1 MRKSLP
7 EAIKADSFEHR
18 AGNEFMNHKDRL
30 FTSEMTHPGDFVF
43 DDRVVSVFPDMINR
57 SVPGYGLTVPLIG
70 LLARRY
76 AQSDS
81 NVYDLGCSLGAVSL
95 AMRTAI
101 RAEGVKIMAV
111 DNSPAMVRQL
121 EENLSHDRNEGLVP
135 VYPIHQN
142 ILETRIERASVVVLN
157 FTLQFIDPEGRQG
170 LLTGIHEGLNPG
182 GILILSEKIRFED
195 PVEQGLQDSWHRE
208 FKRAQG
214 YSDLEIA
221 RKRDA
226 LEHVMRPDSL
236 TQHYERLKEVGF
248 ETVVQWFQGL
258 NFVSLVAFA

>member
-1 MRKSLP
+1 MRKSPLDP
-7 EAIKADSFEHR
+7 GTKAPVTTAR
-18 AGNEFMNHKDRL
+18 MRHKDRL
-30 FTSEMTHPGDFVF
+30 FTSKMTHPGDFVF

-57 SVPGYGLTVPLIG
+57 SVPGYGLIVPLIG

-81 NVYDLGCSLGAVSL
+81 NLYDLGCSLGAVSL
-95 AMRTAI
+95 AMRAAVHTGGVEI
-101 RAEGVKIMAV
+101 RAIDSSA
-111 DNSPAMVRQL
+111 AMIRQL
-121 EENLSHDRNEGLVP
+121 KELLRDSWDDALI
-135 VYPIHQN
+135 PIHPTHQD

-157 FTLQFIDPEGRQG
+157 FTLQFIDPDKRQN
-170 LLTGIHEGLNPG
+170 LLGNIRDGLNPG
-182 GILILSEKIRFED
+182 GVLILSEKIRFDD
-195 PVEQGLQDSWHRE
+195 PEEQELQHCWHHD

-236 TQHYERLKEVGF
+236 AQHQERLQQAGF
-248 ETVVQWFQGL
+248 ENVIQWFQGL
-258 NFVSLVAFA
+258 NFISLVAFA